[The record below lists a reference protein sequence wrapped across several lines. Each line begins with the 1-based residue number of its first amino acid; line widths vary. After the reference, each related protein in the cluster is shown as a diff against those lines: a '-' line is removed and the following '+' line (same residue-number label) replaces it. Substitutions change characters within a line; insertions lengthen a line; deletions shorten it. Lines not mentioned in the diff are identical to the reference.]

1 VDYDVVVAGGSVAGL
16 LCAREISSHNH
27 EVLVIEEDSEIG
39 TPEHCGGVV
48 SISAID
54 DLGIIP
60 LRSTLDNKIRSADIV
75 SPSGTRFTLDAR
87 PQQVI
92 VLDRREFDKQIAHQ
106 AKVNGA
112 EIRVRSSLRE
122 ITSDGIRTS
131 DGEIKCK
138 VVVDARGVSSLIQKD
153 RTGILQS
160 AQYEVYADWVNKERI
175 EVYLDQEKYPGFFAW
190 IIPTRRDEAKV
201 GVAGKGINAAS
212 VLEDFL
218 KRKGKYSAIRK
229 IFAPIWVKG
238 PIKEFVTGNTVT
250 IGDAAGQSKPTTAGG
265 IYSCGL
271 GGILAGKAISKFLES
286 KNESKLLEYQKKV
299 GVAGKGINAASV
311 LENFLGHKGRYSAIR
326 KIFAPIWVKGPIKE
340 FVTGNTVTIGDAA
353 GQSKPTTAGGIYSCG
368 LGGILAGKAI
378 SKFLESKDESKLLE
392 YQKAWL
398 EKFGKEF
405 EQMLLARSLLERL
418 DNKTID
424 CLFES
429 ITPQVLDEIS
439 REGSFDFHTTAVA
452 KLLGVKGSAKA
463 IQAILGNELRRLLT

>member
-16 LCAREISSHNH
+16 LCAREIASHNH
-27 EVLVIEEDSEIG
+27 KVLVIEEDSEIG

-54 DLGIIP
+54 ELGIIP
-60 LRSTLDNKIRSADIV
+60 MRSTLDNKIRSADIV

-122 ITSDGIRTS
+122 ITSDGVRTS

-138 VVVDARGVSSLIQKD
+138 IIVDARGVSSLIQKD

-201 GVAGKGINAAS
+201 GVAGNGINAAS

-218 KRKGKYSAIRK
+218 KSKGKYS
-229 IFAPIWVKG
+229 
-238 PIKEFVTGNTVT
+238 
-250 IGDAAGQSKPTTAGG
+250 S
-265 IYSCGL
+265 
-271 GGILAGKAISKFLES
+271 
-286 KNESKLLEYQKKV
+286 
-299 GVAGKGINAASV
+299 
-311 LENFLGHKGRYSAIR
+311 IR

-424 CLFES
+424 RLFES
-429 ITPQVLDEIS
+429 ITPKILDEIS
-439 REGSFDFHTTAVA
+439 REGSFDFHTTSVA